1 VLVYSPGLAYARL
14 TPTNCDEL
22 LFDDV
27 MWVQN
32 AKPDHFDFIAKMGGR
47 RVEVVEIHDLLAET
61 LEQPAA
67 RKWLLDRQIVAN
79 EVGVG
84 LVAETRA
91 FPESLAARPLAEF
104 MIGGLSTVDLPERHR
119 FGYLALVREASGIGE
134 DLLPTLPNTLYPRDT
149 TCWI

>member
-1 VLVYSPGLAYARL
+1 MLVYSPGLAYARL

-67 RKWLLDRQIVAN
+67 RNNLSR
-79 EVGVG
+79 
-84 LVAETRA
+84 
-91 FPESLAARPLAEF
+91 SL
-104 MIGGLSTVDLPERHR
+104 
-119 FGYLALVREASGIGE
+119 REDPA
-134 DLLPTLPNTLYPRDT
+134 
-149 TCWI
+149 

>member
-1 VLVYSPGLAYARL
+1 MYSPGLAYARL

-47 RVEVVEIHDLLAET
+47 RVEVVVIHDLLAET

-67 RKWLLDRQIVAN
+67 RKW
-79 EVGVG
+79 
-84 LVAETRA
+84 
-91 FPESLAARPLAEF
+91 
-104 MIGGLSTVDLPERHR
+104 
-119 FGYLALVREASGIGE
+119 ALRGFVWVTEGS
-134 DLLPTLPNTLYPRDT
+134 
-149 TCWI
+149 